1 MHQRRK
7 LSAKGD
13 QIVSEA
19 AHDGIAGP
27 QCRSQAEHGDRGGF
41 QGEFMGC
48 HCNARRWPL
57 GLQRLAA
64 AVAGKLA
71 ASIVMQAFP
80 FCEAEHNAGMGDF
93 S

>member
-1 MHQRRK
+1 M
-7 LSAKGD
+7 AT
-13 QIVSEA
+13 V
-19 AHDGIAGP
+19 AGF
-27 QCRSQAEHGDRGGF
+27 RGNSWVVTVTRG
-41 QGEFMGC
+41 
-48 HCNARRWPL
+48 NWPL

-71 ASIVMQAFP
+71 TSIVMQAFP